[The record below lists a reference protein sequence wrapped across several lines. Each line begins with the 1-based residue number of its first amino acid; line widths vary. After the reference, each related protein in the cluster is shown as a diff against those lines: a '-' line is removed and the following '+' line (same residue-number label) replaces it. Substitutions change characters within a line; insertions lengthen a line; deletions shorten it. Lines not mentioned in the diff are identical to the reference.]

1 MFSINQ
7 IPQYNVGLIN
17 AWIYWGVGYAVFAFI
32 LVVPIEARIMKDYF
46 LSPDKRYRPYSER
59 LKYSFIINAI
69 STAIGIPINY
79 LLVWKIGI
87 DPFSQI
93 VLFLLLIFI
102 LTVVIE
108 FISVKIF
115 IKPTLKNNRLV
126 EFELKSNLASYALI
140 FGIPIIFS
148 FITMFITA
156 NT

>member
-17 AWIYWGVGYAVFAFI
+17 TWIYWGVGYAVFAFI

-93 VLFLLLIFI
+93 VLLVLLNFI
-102 LTVVIE
+102 ITLVIE
-108 FISVKIF
+108 FISAKIL
-115 IKPTLKNNRLV
+115 IKPALKNNRLV
-126 EFELKSNLASYALI
+126 EFEIKSNLASYALI
-140 FGIPIIFS
+140 FGIPIIIPFMI
-148 FITMFITA
+148 FMFGA
-156 NT
+156 